1 MVLTQRR
8 ASILS
13 HVVNEYI
20 TTAQPVSSR
29 ALVDRH
35 GLGVSSA
42 TIRTE
47 LARLEDDGYITHPHT
62 SAGRVPSDRGY
73 RVYVESLME
82 EVAVG
87 TDEQRT
93 ISHQFHQV
101 AGLEEWLGLAA
112 TVLAGAVGNLAVVT
126 RPRRRVAHLRQAQFV
141 HLTDAT
147 VLVVAVVDDGRVRQR
162 SVTLAEPTRQEE
174 LTRLAE
180 RLNAQFA
187 ETTAQD
193 VRAAAGTEDSDSARL
208 LGAIA
213 ALLEEHD
220 GVEDTFVHGI
230 QDVLAQ
236 PEFSTVDRMLEA
248 VRHLEVYELRRA
260 LPAPGVIS
268 SGGAHVVIGSENA
281 VSWMQAWSVVVA
293 AYGAHDGAS
302 GTVAV
307 VGPSRME
314 YARAVPRVRYLAA
327 LLTEVLRSAGA

>member
-1 MVLTQRR
+1 MVLTPRR
-8 ASILS
+8 ANILS
-13 HVVNEYI
+13 LVVNEYI

-29 ALVDRH
+29 ALADRH
-35 GLGVSSA
+35 ELGVSTA
-42 TIRTE
+42 TIRSE

-73 RVYVESLME
+73 RVYVETLME

-87 TDEQRT
+87 SDEQRT
-93 ISHQFHQV
+93 ITHQFHQA
-101 AGLEEWLGLAA
+101 AGLEEWLSLAA

-126 RPRRRVAHLRQAQFV
+126 RPRRSVAHLRQAQFV

-147 VLVVAVVDDGRVRQR
+147 VLVVVVVDDGRVRQR
-162 SVTLAEPTRQEE
+162 IVTLAEPTRQDD
-174 LTRLAE
+174 LGRAAE
-180 RLNAQFA
+180 RFNAQFA
-187 ETTAQD
+187 ESTAAD
-193 VRAAAGTEDSDSARL
+193 VRAATGPFSADFARL
-208 LGAIA
+208 LGAVA
-213 ALLEEHD
+213 SLLEEHD

-260 LPAPGVIS
+260 LPRPTVVG
-268 SGGAHVVIGSENA
+268 SGSAQVLIGSENG
-281 VSWMQAWSVVVA
+281 VSWMQEWSVVVA
-293 AYGAHDGAS
+293 AYGDREGAS

-314 YARAVPRVRYLAA
+314 YARAVPRVRYLAT